1 MENRTQHICAPM
13 NKKLSLK
20 VIRGHFATCHS
31 HINLYI
37 DITSMKTR
45 LSDAKEAAK
54 LIAKQYVHTT
64 VVDTIVCLDGCEVI
78 GTCLA
83 DELTG
88 SGIRSMNA
96 QQTINIVPPE
106 FNTHGQM
113 IFRDNIQSAIYEK
126 HVILLV
132 GSATTGHSIEKSLDC
147 ITYYGGMVVGINA
160 IFSAVDVIKD
170 IPVNTIF
177 KKKDLPEYESFK
189 ISECPHCR
197 AKQKIDAMVDS
208 YGYIRL

>member
-1 MENRTQHICAPM
+1 MENRTLHICAPM
-13 NKKLSLK
+13 NKKISLK

-45 LSDAKEAAK
+45 LSEANEAAK
-54 LIAKQYVHTT
+54 FIAKQYVHTT
-64 VVDTIVCLDGCEVI
+64 AIDTIVCLDGCEVI

-83 DELTG
+83 NELTV

-96 QQTINIVPPE
+96 QKTIDIVPPE
-106 FNTHGQM
+106 YNTHGQM
-113 IFRDNIQSAIYEK
+113 IFRDNIQPSIYEK
-126 HVILLV
+126 HILLLV
-132 GSATTGHSIEKSLDC
+132 GSATTGHSIKKSLDC
-147 ITYYGGMVVGINA
+147 ISYYGGIVVGIHA
-160 IFSAVDVIKD
+160 IFSAIDNINETP
-170 IPVNTIF
+170 INTIF

-189 ISECPHCR
+189 ISECPHCK

>member
-45 LSDAKEAAK
+45 FSDANETAK
-54 LIAKQYVHTT
+54 IIAKQYVHTT

-83 DELTG
+83 SELTG
-88 SGIRSMNA
+88 SGIRQVNA
-96 QQTINIVPPE
+96 HQTIHIVSPE
-106 FNTHGQM
+106 YNTHGQM
-113 IFRDNIQSAIYEK
+113 IFRDNIQSTIYEK

-147 ITYYGGMVVGINA
+147 ISYYGGIVVGINA
-160 IFSAVDVIKD
+160 IFSAVDMIKG

-189 ISECPHCR
+189 ISECPHCK

-208 YGYIRL
+208 YGYVRL